1 MAAEAVLAVRAMMP
15 AIAHLV
21 ALALMPPL
29 LVGVINRTKALAAGR
44 RGPSLWQ
51 PYLDLLKLARKEVAL
66 SRTTTWIFVAA
77 PAVTLVAVGFAG
89 LLVPLGSFAAPIAF
103 AGDFVLFTYLLAL
116 GRFFT
121 AAAALDTGS
130 PFEGM
135 GAAREVGFAWLTE
148 PALLLAFLALARLS
162 GSLHFDQMLRA
173 TEGGLWLERT
183 APLVLIA
190 AGVFIV
196 LLTECSRIPV
206 DDPNTHLELTM
217 IHEVMV
223 LDHSGPLLGLVD
235 YGAAVKLFV
244 LEALLLHVMAPAA
257 SVAGWPGF
265 ALFLA
270 GLLGVAV
277 GVGIVE
283 SVMARLRLLHLPTL
297 LIAAVLSCGFA
308 FLLLNR

>member
-1 MAAEAVLAVRAMMP
+1 MAAMMP
-15 AIAHLV
+15 VLAHVV
-21 ALALMPPL
+21 ALVLLPPL
-29 LVGVINRTKALAAGR
+29 LLGVILRTKAVAAGR

-51 PYLDLLKLARKEVAL
+51 PYFDLVKLARKEVAL

-77 PAVTLVAVGFAG
+77 PAVALAAVGLCG
-89 LLVPLGSFAAPIAF
+89 LLVPLASFAAPVAF
-103 AGDFVLFTYLLAL
+103 AGDFVFFTYLLAL

-148 PALLLAFLALARLS
+148 PALFFAFLALARLS
-162 GSLHFDQMLRA
+162 GSLRFDQMLRA

-183 APLVLIA
+183 APLVLTA

-206 DDPNTHLELTM
+206 DDPSTHLELTM

-235 YGAAVKLFV
+235 YGAALKLFV
-244 LEALLLHVMAPAA
+244 LEALLLHVVAPTA

-265 ALFLA
+265 ALFLL
-270 GLLGVAV
+270 GLVGIAIGV
-277 GVGIVE
+277 GVVE
-283 SVMARLRLLHLPTL
+283 SVMARLRLLHVPTL
-297 LIAAVLSCGFA
+297 LIAALLSCGFA
-308 FLLLNR
+308 FLLLHR